1 MVNNRHGRPP
11 GPSDAAE
18 RILSVAREQFLAHGY
33 ADTSVRSIAREVGVS
48 HTLVN
53 YHFGGKSGLFSAVLD
68 LVMGPGQVL
77 DRVAGEHEGPE
88 FASQL
93 LAAALDLWDSPGLTP
108 RLRELIGEAA
118 DDPAHAEVL
127 RGYLQSTVVER
138 FAERIGG
145 PDASRRASAA
155 AAVMAG
161 VFLTRY
167 VIGLEPIASMNRD
180 EVVRYV
186 SPSLQASL
194 SPRPW
199 QTSRRRSR

>member
-1 MVNNRHGRPP
+1 MVNNRRGRPP
-11 GPSDAAE
+11 GSSDVAE
-18 RILSVAREQFLAHGY
+18 RILSVAREHFLRHGY
-33 ADTSVRSIAREVGVS
+33 VDTSVRSIAREVGVS

-53 YHFGGKSGLFSAVLD
+53 YHFGGKGGLFAAVLD

-77 DRVAGEHEGPE
+77 DRVADEHEGPE
-88 FASQL
+88 FATHL
-93 LAAALDLWDSPGLTP
+93 LDAALALWDSPALAP
-108 RLRELIGEAA
+108 RLRELIREAI
-118 DDPAHAEVL
+118 DDPAQAGVL

-167 VIGLEPIASMNRD
+167 VIGLEPIASMSRND
-180 EVVRYV
+180 VVRFV
-186 SPSLQASL
+186 GPSLQASL

>member
-1 MVNNRHGRPP
+1 MSCLDDAAGRLILANVVNNRRGRPS
-11 GPSDAAE
+11 GSSDVAE
-18 RILSVAREQFLAHGY
+18 RVLSAARKHFLAHGY
-33 ADTSVRSIAREVGVS
+33 ADTSARSIAREAGVS

-53 YHFGGKSGLFSAVLD
+53 YHFGGKGGLFAAVLD

-88 FASQL
+88 FAS
-93 LAAALDLWDSPGLTP
+93 
-108 RLRELIGEAA
+108 RL
-118 DDPAHAEVL
+118 
-127 RGYLQSTVVER
+127 
-138 FAERIGG
+138 
-145 PDASRRASAA
+145 
-155 AAVMAG
+155 
-161 VFLTRY
+161 LTRY
-167 VIGLEPIASMNRD
+167 VIGLEPIASMSRE